1 MIFGVI
7 DKHIDLLCRT
17 EEVISDSY
25 DTIQMVSAR
34 EGLNLDEYHLLQYL
48 FMWLHKHAQNKN
60 QVTTLLN
67 NIKFEEIHKSALKN
81 FLESDNVKA
90 MVEKDML
97 DRSQLENHISLR
109 IFKNTSLLEK
119 RVLFSQDHASY
130 STYRSTEHFTS
141 DDPSTLPPVIFPL
154 SLTPDNLTSF
164 PMVILNDNFTL
175 VQPNLLLKSLEG
187 GNYSLECL
195 IRINGAVSGLP
206 DMSVFRQADYFRH
219 VSDIQARVELHYSTA
234 MGWGKQEEDLT
245 QRGLIKFK
253 MTVVGLTKGFL
264 NKNEV
269 FRGCLVVRQFKSQED
284 SFNTSESQ
292 KNMDVLKKRE
302 ALLSSS
308 ESEPEGE
315 DLGYDDDEN
324 EQDEEEDGEDLDDFI
339 QDEEE
344 FSGEEEEA
352 PENVD
357 HDEPNNEDSTSEAE
371 EALDKEA
378 TFSSDEEVVK
388 KPRYQNKKDKTR
400 RKLSSEDEEPRQKK
414 WRRVVVDSESEEEEE
429 EQKKKVNGA
438 LDSESSESEYE
449 TDDEMGK
456 LTETDN
462 LDVPE
467 ADFSNDEDMSINGDA
482 DSAVDE
488 DKSNADQK
496 SFEVGFSTDE
506 EDTIVVQASNKHE
519 TMA

>member
-119 RVLFSQDHASY
+119 RVLFSQDHANY
-130 STYRSTEHFTS
+130 STYRSIEHFTS

-154 SLTPDNLTSF
+154 SLTPDNLTSL

-253 MTVVGLTKGFL
+253 MTEVGLSKGFL

-284 SFNTSESQ
+284 SFNTSVSQ
-292 KNMDVLKKRE
+292 KNMDVLK
-302 ALLSSS
+302 
-308 ESEPEGE
+308 
-315 DLGYDDDEN
+315 
-324 EQDEEEDGEDLDDFI
+324 
-339 QDEEE
+339 
-344 FSGEEEEA
+344 
-352 PENVD
+352 
-357 HDEPNNEDSTSEAE
+357 
-371 EALDKEA
+371 
-378 TFSSDEEVVK
+378 
-388 KPRYQNKKDKTR
+388 
-400 RKLSSEDEEPRQKK
+400 
-414 WRRVVVDSESEEEEE
+414 
-429 EQKKKVNGA
+429 
-438 LDSESSESEYE
+438 
-449 TDDEMGK
+449 
-456 LTETDN
+456 
-462 LDVPE
+462 
-467 ADFSNDEDMSINGDA
+467 
-482 DSAVDE
+482 
-488 DKSNADQK
+488 
-496 SFEVGFSTDE
+496 
-506 EDTIVVQASNKHE
+506 
-519 TMA
+519 

>member
-154 SLTPDNLTSF
+154 SLTPDNLTSL

-219 VSDIQARVELHYSTA
+219 VSDIQARVELQYSTA
-234 MGWGKQEEDLT
+234 MGWGKQEQDLT

-253 MTVVGLTKGFL
+253 VKEVGLTKNVL
-264 NKNEV
+264 SQNEV
-269 FRGCLVVRQFKSQED
+269 FRGCLVIRQFKSHE
-284 SFNTSESQ
+284 SSLNTSNYQTKIDDFAVKLSAV
-292 KNMDVLKKRE
+292 M
-302 ALLSSS
+302 SSS

-315 DLGYDDDEN
+315 DLGYDDDDN
-324 EQDEEEDGEDLDDFI
+324 EQD
-339 QDEEE
+339 
-344 FSGEEEEA
+344 EA

-357 HDEPNNEDSTSEAE
+357 HNEPNNEDSTSEAE

-378 TFSSDEEVVK
+378 AFSSDEEVVK

-400 RKLSSEDEEPRQKK
+400 RKLSSEDEEPRHKK
-414 WRRVVVDSESEEEEE
+414 RRRVVVDSESEEEEE
-429 EQKKKVNGA
+429 A
-438 LDSESSESEYE
+438 
-449 TDDEMGK
+449 
-456 LTETDN
+456 
-462 LDVPE
+462 
-467 ADFSNDEDMSINGDA
+467 
-482 DSAVDE
+482 
-488 DKSNADQK
+488 
-496 SFEVGFSTDE
+496 
-506 EDTIVVQASNKHE
+506 
-519 TMA
+519 

>member
-219 VSDIQARVELHYSTA
+219 VSDIQARVELHYITA
-234 MGWGKQEEDLT
+234 IGWGKQGQDLT

-253 MTVVGLTKGFL
+253 MTEGSLFKGAL
-264 NKNEV
+264 SQNEV
-269 FRGCLVVRQFKSQED
+269 FRGCLVVTQFKSHES
-284 SFNTSESQ
+284 SFNTS
-292 KNMDVLKKRE
+292 KNEEVLR
-302 ALLSSS
+302 AVLSSDS

-357 HDEPNNEDSTSEAE
+357 HNEPNNEDSTSEAE

-400 RKLSSEDEEPRQKK
+400 RKLSSEDEEPRPKK
-414 WRRVVVDSESEEEEE
+414 RRRVVVDSESEEEEE
-429 EQKKKVNGA
+429 ENKKVKGA
-438 LDSESSESEYE
+438 LDSDSSESEYE
-449 TDDEMGK
+449 TDYP
-456 LTETDN
+456 
-462 LDVPE
+462 DVPE
-467 ADFSNDEDMSINGDA
+467 ADFSNDG
-482 DSAVDE
+482 
-488 DKSNADQK
+488 
-496 SFEVGFSTDE
+496 
-506 EDTIVVQASNKHE
+506 
-519 TMA
+519 